1 MSEDIKQWLALEEA
15 AADEWGG
22 LGGAEFYSQKFR
34 TARERISTLEA
45 LTDQL
50 AAALDEMGR
59 RVRVLGYGWATEGVG
74 GDALRAYEADKEAH
88 R

>member
-1 MSEDIKQWLALEEA
+1 VSEDIKRWLALEEA

-50 AAALDEMGR
+50 AEALRRRSKIDWPSDECHC
-59 RVRVLGYGWATEGVG
+59 LAC
-74 GDALRAYEADKEAH
+74 DALRAYEADKEAH